1 MSTNSFSTRP
11 TRSSLNRAQVAGL
24 QLADSVFSARVR
36 AIYLTLGEFLAKNG
50 GVAGKAEL
58 DSAKATDK
66 AYWKIFWEQPEIAGE
81 FVTMSQRELVPMFI
95 SLISTPMKDREH
107 SQWEFGYP
115 VKFADTPKP

>member
-1 MSTNSFSTRP
+1 T
-11 TRSSLNRAQVAGL
+11 QVAGL
-24 QLADSVFSARVR
+24 QHADSVYSARVR
-36 AIYLTLGEFLAKNG
+36 AIYVPLGEFLANSG

-81 FVTMSQRELVPMFI
+81 FITPSQRELVPMFKSMI
-95 SLISTPMKDREH
+95 ATPMRDREH

-115 VKFADTPKP
+115 VTYANPPKKQ